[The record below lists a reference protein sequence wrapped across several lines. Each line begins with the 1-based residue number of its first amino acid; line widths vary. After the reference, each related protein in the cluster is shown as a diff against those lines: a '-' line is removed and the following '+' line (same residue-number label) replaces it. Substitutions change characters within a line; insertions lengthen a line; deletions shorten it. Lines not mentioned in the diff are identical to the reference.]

1 MSQDQLQ
8 QVNEMI
14 RSGPD
19 LGSLP
24 VPELRVA
31 FDGFGDFTPFDSSI
45 EFELVD
51 ANGVPCE
58 IGVAPGSRTDA
69 TLLYL
74 HGGGYVIGSPRSHR
88 HLAAAI
94 AIAASA
100 NVLLL
105 DYRLA
110 PEHPFPTAVDDAV
123 AAYRLLLQDIGSQ
136 RLAVVGDSAGGGL
149 TVATLVA
156 ALSAGDAMP
165 AAAVCLSPWV
175 DLTCNTIAASA
186 ATISDP
192 LVKTEDIVAYASSYL
207 GANPATH
214 PLASPRFA
222 DLRGLPPMLIH
233 ASTSEML
240 ASDSLGLA
248 DAARAAGVDVTLE
261 MFEGVP
267 HVWHWFWPRLEI
279 AKAAIAQVGAFLKTV
294 WMEQQAPTKAEN
306 RRRTS

>member
-1 MSQDQLQ
+1 MDDLTALMSFLRKQPSMSSATVAERRAAYDRA
-8 QVNEMI
+8 E
-14 RSGPD
+14 RAFA
-19 LGSLP
+19 LP
-24 VPELRVA
+24 VGATIRLWERNGLI
-31 FDGFGDFTPFDSSI
+31 G
-45 EFELVD
+45 ELVEPEHPVD
-51 ANGVPCE
+51 G
-58 IGVAPGSRTDA
+58 RTI
-69 TLLYL
+69 LYL

-110 PEHPFPTAVDDAV
+110 PEHPFPAAVDDAV

>member
-1 MSQDQLQ
+1 MDDDLTALMSFLRKQPSMSSATVAERRAAYDRA
-8 QVNEMI
+8 E
-14 RSGPD
+14 RAFA
-19 LGSLP
+19 LP
-24 VPELRVA
+24 VGATIRLWERNGLI
-31 FDGFGDFTPFDSSI
+31 G
-45 EFELVD
+45 ELVEPEYPVD
-51 ANGVPCE
+51 G
-58 IGVAPGSRTDA
+58 RTI
-69 TLLYL
+69 LYL

-110 PEHPFPTAVDDAV
+110 PEHPFPAAVDDAV